1 MAPTYTMIP
10 KKSKVIPLPKLIK
23 KADLVFSAWIR
34 NRDKQ
39 CVLHS
44 PRCSSV
50 LQCGHLI
57 RRGKRAVRFSE
68 VNCNAQCSYHN
79 FLHNSEPHH
88 YTNWFIREY
97 GQLPYEDLCDKA
109 NTIKKFSRSE
119 LEEIITK
126 YALDN

>member
-1 MAPTYTMIP
+1 MIP
-10 KKSKVIPLPKLIK
+10 KKGKLPSLPKLIK
-23 KADLVFSAWIR
+23 KADVVFSLWIR

-44 PRCSSV
+44 PRCSSA
-50 LQCGHLI
+50 LQNSHLI

-68 VNCNAQCSYHN
+68 INCNGGCSYHN

-88 YTNWFIREY
+88 YTNWFIKKY
-97 GQLPYEDLCDKA
+97 GNGVYEKLCQEA

-119 LEEIITK
+119 LEEIINR
-126 YALDN
+126 YSLDK